1 MMGAMSQSEHNPPR
15 WSAVLALTLCVSTLI
30 ASEFMPVSL
39 LTPIAADLHLSA
51 GVVGQAIAISGLF
64 AVLTSL
70 VVARA
75 SAGIDRRHLLLGLT
89 LVMLV
94 SGVMVAFAPNAIVFM
109 VGRALVGVVIGG
121 FWSMSTATV
130 MRLVPPASVP
140 KALALLNGGNALATT
155 IAAPLGSF
163 LGQFVGWRWAFFMV
177 VPLAGLTF
185 AWKWL
190 ALPSM
195 PSDRDMPAPHTLGLL
210 ARAEV
215 QRGMA
220 AVALLFAGQF
230 AVFTYFRPFLEQQVH
245 LGVSQISL
253 VLLGMGLAGVG
264 GNALVGRLIGRSL
277 SLALIAPPLVL
288 ALLAVALVVLK
299 LNLPVAAIALALWGM
314 VGTSA
319 PVAWWTWMARHLPD
333 EAEAAGGLMV
343 AVIQLAITLGAAG
356 GGMLFDAFGF
366 GAAFLCG
373 ALLLAGSALAGVADV
388 RVSHQ
393 KAERSKA

>member
-1 MMGAMSQSEHNPPR
+1 MNATEHTPAN

-39 LTPIAADLHLSA
+39 LTPIATDLCLTEGMA
-51 GVVGQAIAISGLF
+51 GQAIAVSGLF

-70 VVARA
+70 IVARA
-75 SAGIDRRHLLLGLT
+75 SAGVDRRHLLLGLT

-94 SGVMVAFAPNAIVFM
+94 SGVMVAFAPNAAVFM
-109 VGRALVGVVIGG
+109 AGRALVGVVIGG

-190 ALPSM
+190 ALPPM
-195 PSDRDMPAPHTLGLL
+195 PSDRDEPASHTLSLL
-210 ARAEV
+210 ERAEV

-230 AVFTYFRPFLEQQVH
+230 AIFTYFRPFLEQQVH

-253 VLLGMGLAGVG
+253 VLLGMGLAGVV

-277 SLALIAPPLVL
+277 MLALITLPL
-288 ALLAVALVVLK
+288 ALAILAVALVVLK
-299 LNLPVAAIALALWGM
+299 LSPPVVALALALWGM

-319 PVAWWTWMARHLPD
+319 PVAWWTWMARTLPD
-333 EAEAAGGLMV
+333 DAEAAGGLMV
-343 AVIQLAITLGAAG
+343 AVIQMAITLGAAA
-356 GGMLFDAFGF
+356 GGMLFDAFGY
-366 GAAFLCG
+366 GAAFLGG
-373 ALLLAGSALAGVADV
+373 ALMLVGSALVGAADA
-388 RVSHQ
+388 RIFHPDPQ
-393 KAERSKA
+393 RSKA